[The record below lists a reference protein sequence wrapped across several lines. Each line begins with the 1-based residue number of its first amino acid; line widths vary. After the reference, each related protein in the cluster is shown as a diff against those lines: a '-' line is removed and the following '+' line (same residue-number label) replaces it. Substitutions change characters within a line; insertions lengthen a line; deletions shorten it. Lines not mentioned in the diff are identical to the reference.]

1 MKRGEVMSYDDA
13 RRQFEE
19 NVSLT
24 NNTDNRA
31 GHIIWNLN
39 AGLANIAEGL
49 NNDLSEIKD
58 NWQIYYR
65 GSLRLNRSRR

>member
-1 MKRGEVMSYDDA
+1 MKRGEVMSYNDA

-24 NNTDNRA
+24 NNIDNRA
-31 GHIIWNLN
+31 DHIIWNLN

-58 NWQIYYR
+58 QLVDI
-65 GSLRLNRSRR
+65 LQRLV